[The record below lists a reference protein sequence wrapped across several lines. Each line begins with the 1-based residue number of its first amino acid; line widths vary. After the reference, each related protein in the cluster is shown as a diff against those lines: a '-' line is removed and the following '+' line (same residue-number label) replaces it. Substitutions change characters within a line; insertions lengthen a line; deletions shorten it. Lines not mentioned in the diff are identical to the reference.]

1 VKSLAASKTI
11 PSSLIIILLEQAFP
25 MMINEI
31 FKSIQGES
39 TYAGQP
45 CVFIRTTGCNL
56 RCHWCDTAY
65 AFYDGTEMDLDSIL
79 RQVQEYRCDLIEVTG
94 GEPLLQKETP
104 VLIKRLIDEGYR
116 VLIET
121 GGSLDIGA
129 LDPRTVVIMDLK
141 CPGSGMTDAMRWENL
156 TRLKPTD
163 EIKFVIGDRPDYLWA
178 KGVVERHA
186 LTDRHPVL
194 FSPVFGAME
203 PRQLASWIL
212 EDSLKVQLQLQLHK
226 YIWDPEARGV

>member
-1 VKSLAASKTI
+1 MK
-11 PSSLIIILLEQAFP
+11 
-25 MMINEI
+25 INEI

-65 AFYDGTEMDLDSIL
+65 AFYEGTEMDLDVIL
-79 RQVQEYRCDLIEVTG
+79 QRVQDYRCDLIEVTG

-104 VLIKRLIDEGYR
+104 VLIQRLLDQGYR

-121 GGSLDIGA
+121 GGSLDIGV

-141 CPGSGMTDAMRWENL
+141 CPGSGMTDEMRWENL
-156 TRLKPTD
+156 KQLKPTD
-163 EIKFVIGDRPDYLWA
+163 EIKFVIGDRADYLWA
-178 KGVVERHA
+178 KGIVEQHA
-186 LTDRHPVL
+186 LGERHPVL
-194 FSPVFGAME
+194 FAPVFGAMD
-203 PRQLASWIL
+203 PRQLAAWIL
-212 EDSLKVQLQLQLHK
+212 EDGLKIQLQVQLHK
-226 YIWDPEARGV
+226 YIWDPATRGV